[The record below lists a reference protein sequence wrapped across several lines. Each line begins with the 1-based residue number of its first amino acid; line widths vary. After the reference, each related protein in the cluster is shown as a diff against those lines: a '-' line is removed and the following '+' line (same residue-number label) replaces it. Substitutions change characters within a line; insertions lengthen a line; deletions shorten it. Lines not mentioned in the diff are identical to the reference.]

1 MIRTASAKICVG
13 LLGDLSITRYK
24 LTFCGKALSFHC
36 QFYNRHS
43 WFGKNIYHGCALKRL
58 LDFGKI

>member
-1 MIRTASAKICVG
+1 MIRMASAKIRVG

-36 QFYNRHS
+36 QLYNRHS
-43 WFGKNIYHGCALKRL
+43 GFGKNINHGSTLKRL